1 MKLKVSSCVV
11 IFLMLLC
18 CNQWA
23 TAQTYTPGIS
33 YLGTHGYTEYIPGSL
48 PIIISAPHGGYLE
61 PEVIPNRTCFD
72 AVYATDAYTQELIR
86 DIQNSIYAEFG
97 CYAHVVINLL
107 DRKKLDA
114 NRNLAEGACG
124 NDSAKQAWN
133 DFNDFLDIAENTV
146 MEQYGKGLYI
156 DLHGHGN
163 PKQRLEIGYLLYDD
177 ELQLTDAELN
187 TDTYINYSS
196 IQHLV
201 ATNAGSFTHA
211 ELLRGAIS
219 FGTLMEEAGYAS
231 VPSAADPFPLT
242 GDNYYSGGYNTVERS
257 SYSGGTIDGFQIE
270 CNYTGVRDN
279 TENRKRFADS
289 ITIALKA
296 YLTTHY
302 FIDKELS
309 DCNQFVSIPQSDN
322 VATVIGIYPNPSGQ
336 YLFIASAIAID
347 AVKIYTTSG
356 TELSNV
362 HFDITKKQIDIS
374 PLSPGFYFIRID
386 TGNFTSVQSFV
397 KL

>member
-1 MKLKVSSCVV
+1 MKQLKTFWVL
-11 IFLMLLC
+11 IILMLLC
-18 CNQWA
+18 CTHNVN
-23 TAQTYTPGIS
+23 AQTYTPGVS
-33 YLGTHGYTEYIPGSL
+33 YYGAHGYTEYIPGSL

-72 AVYATDAYTQELIR
+72 AVYATDDYTQELIR

-133 DFNDFLDIAENTV
+133 DFNDFIDIAENTV

-177 ELQLTDAELN
+177 ELQLTDTELN

-201 ATNAGSFTHA
+201 ATNAGGFTHA

-219 FGTLMEEAGYAS
+219 FGTLMQEAGYAS

-279 TENRKRFADS
+279 AVNREKFADS
-289 ITIALKA
+289 IVSVLRP
-296 YLTTHY
+296 YLETHY
-302 FIDKELS
+302 FIDNEMS
-309 DCNQFVSIPQSDN
+309 DCSKFVSINEHQHDLLN
-322 VATVIGIYPNPSGQ
+322 VAIYPNP
-336 YLFIASAIAID
+336 ASQILQINSD
-347 AVKIYTTSG
+347 KIISSVSIYTISG
-356 TELSNV
+356 TKLLTLNEATDF
-362 HFDITKKQIDIS
+362 HQISIS
-374 PLSPGFYFIRID
+374 ALLPGCYVVQILIEDEVVVR
-386 TGNFTSVQSFV
+386 NFL

>member
-18 CNQWA
+18 CNQWS
-23 TAQTYTPGIS
+23 TAQTYTPGVS
-33 YLGTHGYTEYIPGSL
+33 YFGTHGYTEYIPGSL

-196 IQHLV
+196 TFKCS
-201 ATNAGSFTHA
+201 ATDY
-211 ELLRGAIS
+211 R
-219 FGTLMEEAGYAS
+219 
-231 VPSAADPFPLT
+231 
-242 GDNYYSGGYNTVERS
+242 
-257 SYSGGTIDGFQIE
+257 
-270 CNYTGVRDN
+270 
-279 TENRKRFADS
+279 
-289 ITIALKA
+289 
-296 YLTTHY
+296 
-302 FIDKELS
+302 
-309 DCNQFVSIPQSDN
+309 
-322 VATVIGIYPNPSGQ
+322 
-336 YLFIASAIAID
+336 
-347 AVKIYTTSG
+347 
-356 TELSNV
+356 
-362 HFDITKKQIDIS
+362 
-374 PLSPGFYFIRID
+374 
-386 TGNFTSVQSFV
+386 
-397 KL
+397 

>member
-1 MKLKVSSCVV
+1 MKQKVSSCVV

-187 TDTYINYSS
+187 TDTYSNYSS

-219 FGTLMEEAGYAS
+219 FGTLMEEAGYKSIELAKLNGS
-231 VPSAADPFPLT
+231 WRILDE
-242 GDNYYSGGYNTVERS
+242 VE
-257 SYSGGTIDGFQIE
+257 
-270 CNYTGVRDN
+270 
-279 TENRKRFADS
+279 
-289 ITIALKA
+289 
-296 YLTTHY
+296 
-302 FIDKELS
+302 ELI
-309 DCNQFVSIPQSDN
+309 IPEAIIY
-322 VATVIGIYPNPSGQ
+322 VA
-336 YLFIASAIAID
+336 
-347 AVKIYTTSG
+347 
-356 TELSNV
+356 
-362 HFDITKKQIDIS
+362 
-374 PLSPGFYFIRID
+374 
-386 TGNFTSVQSFV
+386 
-397 KL
+397 

>member
-1 MKLKVSSCVV
+1 MNQHKTFRVL
-11 IFLMLLC
+11 IILMLLC
-18 CNQWA
+18 CTHYVN
-23 TAQTYTPGIS
+23 AQIYIPGVS
-33 YLGTHGYTEYIPGSL
+33 YYGAHDYTEYIPGSL

-72 AVYATDAYTQELIR
+72 PVYATDAYTQELIR

-124 NDSAKQAWN
+124 NDSAKQAWS
-133 DFNDFLDIAENTV
+133 DFNDFIDIAENTV

-177 ELQLTDAELN
+177 ELQLTDIELN

-201 ATNAGSFTHA
+201 TTNAEGFTHA

-219 FGTLMEEAGYAS
+219 FGTLMQEAGYAS

-257 SYSGGTIDGFQIE
+257 SYSGGSIDGFQIE

-279 TENRKRFADS
+279 ALNREKFADS
-289 ITIALKA
+289 IVSVLRV
-296 YLTTHY
+296 YLETHY
-302 FIDKELS
+302 FIDNEMS
-309 DCNQFVSIPQSDN
+309 DCGKFVSIPQTDN
-322 VATVIGIYPNPSGQ
+322 SSTIVNIYPNPGRQ
-336 YLFIASAIAID
+336 YLFISSAIKIES
-347 AVKIYTTSG
+347 VKIYNTAG
-356 TELSNV
+356 VELTDIN
-362 HFDITKKQIDIS
+362 FDLTKKQIDIKALNS
-374 PLSPGFYFIRID
+374 GLYFIRID
-386 TGNFTSVQSFV
+386 TGDFTSVQSFV

>member
-1 MKLKVSSCVV
+1 MNQHNTFRVL
-11 IFLMLLC
+11 IILLLLC
-18 CNQWA
+18 SMYFVN
-23 TAQTYTPGIS
+23 AQTYTPGVS
-33 YLGTHGYTEYIPGSL
+33 YYGAHGYTEYIPGSL

-133 DFNDFLDIAENTV
+133 DFNDFIDIAESTV

-163 PKQRLEIGYLLYDD
+163 PKQRLEIGYLLYDE
-177 ELQLTDAELN
+177 ELQLSDAELN

-196 IQHLV
+196 IQYLV
-201 ATNAGSFTHA
+201 ATNTGGFTHA

-219 FGTLMEEAGYAS
+219 FGTLMQDVGYAS
-231 VPSAADPFPLT
+231 VPSAADPFPLS
-242 GDNYYSGGYNTVERS
+242 GDNYYSGGYNTAERS

-270 CNYTGVRDN
+270 CNYTGVRD
-279 TENRKRFADS
+279 TDINRKKFADS
-289 ITIALKA
+289 IVSVLKT
-296 YLTTHY
+296 YLETHY
-302 FIDKELS
+302 FMDNEMS
-309 DCNQFVSIPQSDN
+309 DCGKFVPIDEQQHN
-322 VATVIGIYPNPSGQ
+322 LWKVTIYPNPAEQ
-336 YLFIASAIAID
+336 YLIISGDINIKAI
-347 AVKIYTTSG
+347 KIYTTAG
-356 TELSNV
+356 VVLSDFY
-362 HFDITKKQIDIS
+362 FDVTNKQIDIS
-374 PLSPGFYFIRID
+374 ALSSGLYFIRID
-386 TGNFTSVQSFV
+386 TGKFSATESFV

>member
-1 MKLKVSSCVV
+1 MNQYKTFRVL
-11 IFLMLLC
+11 IILILLC
-18 CNQWA
+18 STHYVN
-23 TAQTYTPGIS
+23 AQTYTPGVS
-33 YLGTHGYTEYIPGSL
+33 YYGAHGYTEYIPGSL

-61 PEVIPNRTCFD
+61 PDVIPNRTCFD

-86 DIQNSIYAEFG
+86 DIQNAIYAEFG

-133 DFNDFLDIAENTV
+133 DFNDFIDIAEGTV

-177 ELQLTDAELN
+177 ELQLADTELN

-219 FGTLMEEAGYAS
+219 FGTLMQEAGYAA
-231 VPSAADPFPLT
+231 VPSTADPFPLT

-279 TENRKRFADS
+279 DLNRKKFADS
-289 ITIALKA
+289 IVSVLRT
-296 YLTTHY
+296 YLETHY
-302 FIDKELS
+302 FIDNEMS
-309 DCNQFVSIPQSDN
+309 DCGKFVSIDEQQHDLLN
-322 VATVIGIYPNPSGQ
+322 VTIFPNPAAQLLLINSE
-336 YLFIASAIAID
+336 
-347 AVKIYTTSG
+347 KIISSISIYSISG
-356 TELSNV
+356 TKL
-362 HFDITKKQIDIS
+362 ITLNEATAFHQISIS
-374 PLSPGFYFIRID
+374 ALQPGYYVIQLLIEGEVVVR
-386 TGNFTSVQSFV
+386 NFL

>member
-1 MKLKVSSCVV
+1 MKLKFVYLVLS
-11 IFLMLLC
+11 LLLLIC

-23 TAQTYTPGIS
+23 TAQTYTPGVS

-146 MEQYGKGLYI
+146 MEQYGKGIYI

-177 ELQLTDAELN
+177 ELQLSDTELN
-187 TDTYINYSS
+187 TTTYINYSS
-196 IQHLV
+196 IQQLV
-201 ATNAGSFTHA
+201 ETNASGFTHA
-211 ELLRGAIS
+211 ELLRGVIS
-219 FGTLMEEAGYAS
+219 FGTLMQEAGYAS
-231 VPSAADPFPLT
+231 VPSATDPFPLT

-279 TENRKRFADS
+279 EVNRKRFADS

-296 YLTTHY
+296 YLTIHY
-302 FIDKELS
+302 FIDDELS
-309 DCNQFVSIPQSDN
+309 DCNQFVSILQSDN

-347 AVKIYTTSG
+347 AVKIYTSSG

-374 PLSPGFYFIRID
+374 PLSAGFYFIRID

>member
-1 MKLKVSSCVV
+1 
-11 IFLMLLC
+11 
-18 CNQWA
+18 
-23 TAQTYTPGIS
+23 
-33 YLGTHGYTEYIPGSL
+33 
-48 PIIISAPHGGYLE
+48 
-61 PEVIPNRTCFD
+61 
-72 AVYATDAYTQELIR
+72 
-86 DIQNSIYAEFG
+86 
-97 CYAHVVINLL
+97 
-107 DRKKLDA
+107 
-114 NRNLAEGACG
+114 
-124 NDSAKQAWN
+124 
-133 DFNDFLDIAENTV
+133 

-231 VPSAADPFPLT
+231 VPSAADPFPQT

-302 FIDKELS
+302 FIDDELS
-309 DCNQFVSIPQSDN
+309 DCNQFVSISQSDN

-336 YLFIASAIAID
+336 YLFIGSAIAID
-347 AVKIYTTSG
+347 AVKIYTTSV
-356 TELSNV
+356 LN
-362 HFDITKKQIDIS
+362 
-374 PLSPGFYFIRID
+374 
-386 TGNFTSVQSFV
+386 
-397 KL
+397 